1 MPKPKADDDFDQM
14 MERRRQAKHA
24 FRVDITIGYL
34 LVVVVAAGALFLL
47 YNFVQNTRAEIRQA
61 KELTKLTPKSTPPQ
75 SYRQPILLGPDAAVP
90 TKTTPVT
97 LPSARMESEPQIK
110 TESLPKL
117 SPLKEPESEQLQSK
131 QGSNPKAEPPKLP
144 VPEPDDGF
152 PKVKPKSPSDKDG
165 NKEKSAPVDRE
176 VLAVTKKFNESNIL
190 TKLSTLQILG
200 KRGTDGG
207 KYAGLI
213 CDAILDSNPQVR
225 TAAVEALEKVRP
237 DLYKPVTML
246 MVDAT
251 PANQDAGILQLTRMG
266 EEAAPAINLVLYSL
280 TGALSGGLNNNSK
293 NDRGDGQLLPRQL
306 ILIDA
311 VNNIKPTDP
320 TIINIYKSTA
330 VNWSRKGWNCVMIVS
345 LIEEW
350 AGDNVNR
357 RKEFLPIL
365 MTVILNEQ
373 SGLPANRHQPQI
385 KCMEILGEYGPL
397 AVKFAPLLKKLKLS
411 SDASI
416 RDAAALALEKVE
428 SK

>member
-1 MPKPKADDDFDQM
+1 M
-14 MERRRQAKHA
+14 
-24 FRVDITIGYL
+24 
-34 LVVVVAAGALFLL
+34 VVVAAGALFLL

-61 KELTKLTPKSTPPQ
+61 KELSKQNLKSALPQ
-75 SYRQPILLGPDAAVP
+75 PYRQPILLGPDTAVP
-90 TKTTPVT
+90 TKTTPAT
-97 LPSARMESEPQIK
+97 QPSARMESEPQLK
-110 TESLPKL
+110 PEPLPKL
-117 SPLKEPESEQLQSK
+117 PPLKEPESEQLQSK

-152 PKVKPKSPSDKDG
+152 PKVKPKSPSKLPVPEPDDGFPKVKPKSPSDKDDS
-165 NKEKSAPVDRE
+165 KEKSAPVDRE
-176 VLAVTKKFNESNIL
+176 VLAVTKKFNESTIL

-266 EEAAPAINLVLYSL
+266 EEAAPAINLLLYSL
-280 TGALSGGLNNNSK
+280 TGALSASPGNV
-293 NDRGDGQLLPRQL
+293 GQLLRRQL
-306 ILIDA
+306 VLIDA

-330 VNWSRKGWNCVMIVS
+330 VNWSRKGWNCITIVS

-357 RKEFLPIL
+357 RKEFLPVL
-365 MTVILNEQ
+365 MTIILNEQ
-373 SGLPANRHQPQI
+373 AVGNANRHQPQI

-416 RDAAALALEKVE
+416 RDAAAFALEKVE